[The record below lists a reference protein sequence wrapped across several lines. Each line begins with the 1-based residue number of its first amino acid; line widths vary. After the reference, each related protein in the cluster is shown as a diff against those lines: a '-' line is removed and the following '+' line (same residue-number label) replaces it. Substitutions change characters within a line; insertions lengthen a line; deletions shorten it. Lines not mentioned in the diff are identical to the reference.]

1 MNLLILHE
9 RNNSMKACW
18 SRMETEA
25 QLFSEY
31 DKIIDIT
38 PFWSVNELQAK
49 SSSTFQLPR
58 WLQSDRRLV
67 GAQRERLA
75 SKNTRHFWHRNEIE
89 HHYKRINTFDAQKGI
104 KRGLIICN

>member
-1 MNLLILHE
+1 
-9 RNNSMKACW
+9 MKACW
-18 SRMETEA
+18 SRMQIEA
-25 QLFSEY
+25 QLFSQY

-38 PFWSVNELQAK
+38 PFWSVNELRVK
-49 SSSTFQLPR
+49 SSSAFQLPR

-67 GAQRERLA
+67 DAQRERLA